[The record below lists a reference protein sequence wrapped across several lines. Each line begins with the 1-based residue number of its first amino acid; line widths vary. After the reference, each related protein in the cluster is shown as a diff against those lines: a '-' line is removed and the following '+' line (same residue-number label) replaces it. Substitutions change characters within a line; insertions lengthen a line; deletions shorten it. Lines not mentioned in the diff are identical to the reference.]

1 MPTYGRRVG
10 REPPLTCYAR
20 NGDLHIAYQLIGDG
34 PIDLVLISEWHLPLD
49 ARWQEPSLA
58 RAMFRLAGFS
68 RLISFDKRG
77 IGCSDPVPLQ
87 AVSAI
92 EDWMDDL
99 DLVLDAV
106 GSSRCA
112 LFAVNESG
120 PVGVLFA
127 ATYPDRVAALILANT
142 IPRWLRADD
151 YPWGIPADAQDR
163 LVASVADHWATG
175 ADLEKLSPWLAG
187 DPRVGAWWL
196 NGRRLQASPAT
207 AQAIYR
213 TLGATDVRHVLPTI
227 RVPTLVLHRT
237 GCYAARA
244 EHGRYMARSIP
255 EAKYVELPG
264 EELFWWAGDA
274 DAVVDEVEE
283 FLTGVRPVPTPDRVL
298 ATVLFT
304 DIVGSTARASTL
316 GDRRWRAL
324 LDEHDTLVRRELE
337 RYRGRE
343 VKVVGDE
350 FVATFDGPARAIQCA
365 CGIAKA
371 VREIGLE
378 VRSGLH
384 TGEIELRGEDIA
396 GLAVHIGAR
405 VAALAGPGEVLVS
418 GAVPPLVAG
427 SGLRFTDRGSRELK
441 GVPGVWNVFA
451 VDPD

>member
-1 MPTYGRRVG
+1 VG
-10 REPPLTCYAR
+10 REPPPTRYAKK
-20 NGDLHIAYQLIGDG
+20 GDLHIAYQVVGDG
-34 PIDLVLISEWHLPLD
+34 PLDLVLISEWHLPLD
-49 ARWQEPSLA
+49 ARWQEPNLA
-58 RAMFRLAGFS
+58 RALYRLAGFS

-77 IGCSDPVPLQ
+77 IGCSDPVPLR

-99 DLVLDAV
+99 ALVLDTV
-106 GSSRCA
+106 GSSRAA

-120 PVGVLFA
+120 PVGMLFA
-127 ATYPDRVAALILANT
+127 ATYPDRTAALILANT
-142 IPRWLRADD
+142 IPRWLRSDD
-151 YPWGIPADAQDR
+151 FPWGIPANAQET
-163 LVASVADHWATG
+163 LVASVAEHWSTG
-175 ADLEKLSPWLAG
+175 ADMEKICPSLSR
-187 DPRVGAWWL
+187 DPRVKAWSL

-227 RVPTLVLHRT
+227 RVPTLILQRPA
-237 GCYAARA
+237 CYAVRV
-244 EHGRYMARSIP
+244 EHGRYMAEHIP
-255 EAKYVELPG
+255 EAKYVEVAG
-264 EELFWWAGDA
+264 EDLFWWAGDA

-283 FLTGVRPVPTPDRVL
+283 FLTGVRPAATPDRVL

-304 DIVGSTARASTL
+304 DIVGSTERASEL
-316 GDRRWRAL
+316 GDHRWRAL

-343 VKVVGDE
+343 VKVVGDA
-350 FVATFDGPARAIQCA
+350 FLATFDGPARAIQCA
-365 CGIAKA
+365 CAIAEA
-371 VREIGLE
+371 VRGLGLE
-378 VRSGLH
+378 IRAGLH

-427 SGLRFTDRGSRELK
+427 SGLTFTDRGSRELK
-441 GVPGVWNVFA
+441 GVPGAWNIFA
-451 VDPD
+451 ATS